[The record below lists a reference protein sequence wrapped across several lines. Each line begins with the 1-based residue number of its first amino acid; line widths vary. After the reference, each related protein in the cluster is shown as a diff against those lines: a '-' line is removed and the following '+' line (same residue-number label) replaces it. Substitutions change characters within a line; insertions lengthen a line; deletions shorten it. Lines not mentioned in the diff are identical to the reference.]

1 MTVLLE
7 PFAALLTNNF
17 ALGYSGLKVGTI
29 NDVRKGKNANN
40 YDNNFGWGEIKCI
53 VDFNEVFHLL
63 FWLCVT
69 FGAKP
74 SMFFGEVIVRL
85 SSGLFAGRLW

>member
-1 MTVLLE
+1 MVMTVLLE

-40 YDNNFGWGEIKCI
+40 YDNNFGWREIKCI
-53 VDFNEVFHLL
+53 VDFDEVFHFTVLVVRNIQGKAIHV
-63 FWLCVT
+63 FW
-69 FGAKP
+69 
-74 SMFFGEVIVRL
+74 
-85 SSGLFAGRLW
+85 